1 MWSVFQYKS
10 FGVDYHANE
19 WKLAIGKSR
28 LNDLIYGE
36 FFNNVVDMNKL
47 NELNL
52 VSSSKQA
59 IFASHHLWMVLQTNI
74 N

>member
-1 MWSVFQYKS
+1 
-10 FGVDYHANE
+10 
-19 WKLAIGKSR
+19 LAIGKSR